1 MTINEVKNTIKKHL
15 YIVFKE
21 NFTSDSNTFIERYV
35 AKHPLLKPELIVI
48 NDQIQGFKKA
58 SKKVSSLEDFP
69 IFLEIEGLLND
80 EESCYI
86 DGIDLYAEANVNCQK
101 RLSDI
106 IYLSKMYAQH
116 VSLERVLDIS
126 NVGNES
132 LIITSKVQDQLME
145 LTIESEED
153 NFIEMDI
160 FNKILSNHL
169 TMFCHIIQVLND
181 LIIKDHSLA
190 KIENSIGYFPDDH

>member
-116 VSLERVLDIS
+116 VSLERVL
-126 NVGNES
+126 E
-132 LIITSKVQDQLME
+132 LMYDG
-145 LTIESEED
+145 LPRPSRAVTAANRRPWKAIVRGVKHFKTRSYSE
-153 NFIEMDI
+153 
-160 FNKILSNHL
+160 HL
-169 TMFCHIIQVLND
+169 TR
-181 LIIKDHSLA
+181 
-190 KIENSIGYFPDDH
+190 

>member
-1 MTINEVKNTIKKHL
+1 M
-15 YIVFKE
+15 
-21 NFTSDSNTFIERYV
+21 

-48 NDQIQGFKKA
+48 NDQIHGFKKA
-58 SKKVSSLEDFP
+58 SKKIASLEDFP
-69 IFLEIEGLLND
+69 IFLEIEGLLNG

-86 DGIDLYAEANVNCQK
+86 DGIDLYAEAHINCQK

-106 IYLSKMYAQH
+106 IYLSKMYSQH
-116 VSLERVLDIS
+116 VSLERILDIS

-132 LIITSKVQDQLME
+132 LVITSKIQDQLME

-160 FNKILSNHL
+160 FNKILTNHL

-181 LIIKDHSLA
+181 LIVKDLSLV
-190 KIENSIGYFPDDH
+190 KIENNTGYFPEGH

>member
-1 MTINEVKNTIKKHL
+1 
-15 YIVFKE
+15 
-21 NFTSDSNTFIERYV
+21 
-35 AKHPLLKPELIVI
+35 
-48 NDQIQGFKKA
+48 
-58 SKKVSSLEDFP
+58 
-69 IFLEIEGLLND
+69 
-80 EESCYI
+80 
-86 DGIDLYAEANVNCQK
+86 
-101 RLSDI
+101 
-106 IYLSKMYAQH
+106 MYAQH

-181 LIIKDHSLA
+181 LIIKDYSLA
-190 KIENSIGYFPDDH
+190 KIENSIGYFPEGH